1 MITQLRA
8 DLEKVRMLSEQ
19 VQKRERLKLEQT
31 KKQKAY
37 LEMIFFPLEYVI
49 RPILNQFMEI
59 DRKKLFLNHVT
70 IDEAADYHTI
80 IQQPMCF
87 SEIYQK
93 LANHSYVTLDLFKKD
108 IQLIWKN
115 SMDYNT
121 ADTSFYKVASKLKNA
136 SQKLFDSAEEKMNRI
151 GLLQDGMLQEP
162 VDELIFSYDASFQ
175 EEQDDLSDLEQLSA
189 EVKVDTEAETQLR
202 LERERLRAEKEEE
215 HRRAIK
221 ARIEGRAKARAL
233 REENKRKGIL
243 PTVNPVEEKAK
254 LRTLRKLRTRG
265 NQTPMPNANA
275 TDTIDALPD
284 AALIEKDKAPIQPII
299 SDSKITDPNPE
310 DTNMQLDH
318 DSFISSNDD
327 DTQNGLIET
336 AIQQKPGEHTA
347 EQVYDLKVEQP
358 INLPATSNSLTNYV
372 SVTNS
377 SLSTTTAND
386 NSVNSLPMEDFIT
399 DTDNKTAE
407 VEQNTSIEGKEKNI
421 RMSLKRRHSSQRV
434 TPRLTRSN
442 GLKASIEELTKRP
455 KISHEARALFASY
468 NGVSH
473 LDRPVEVYKEN
484 RKIHAPV
491 GWVYLDDEEGE
502 EEEEEEKEEGEG
514 GGGESSHDMDIDEEE
529 NKQLEQQA
537 VIVSAAS
544 VPTGPSGST
553 KKYTRQG
560 RNDIPIPQFNRG
572 EIIWARVNGYP
583 SHPAKVSKDIFTE
596 NDSRY
601 STYITVSKLFR

>member
-1 MITQLRA
+1 VITQLRA

-31 KKQKAY
+31 KKLKAY

-70 IDEAADYHTI
+70 IDEAADYRTI

-93 LANHSYVTLDLFKKD
+93 LANHSYSTLDQFKND

-121 ADTSFYKVASKLKNA
+121 ADTNFYKVAIKLKNA
-136 SQKLFDSAEEKMNRI
+136 SQKLFDSAEEKMNCI
-151 GLLQDGMLQEP
+151 ELLQDGMLQKP
-162 VDELIFSYDASFQ
+162 LDESIFSYDASFQ
-175 EEQDDLSDLEQLSA
+175 EEQDNLSDLEQQSV
-189 EVKVDTEAETQLR
+189 EVQVDTEAEAQLR

-221 ARIEGRAKARAL
+221 ARIEGRARARAL
-233 REENKRKGIL
+233 REENKRRGIL
-243 PTVNPVEEKAK
+243 PTVNPAEEKAK
-254 LRTLRKLRTRG
+254 LRTLRKLRTQN
-265 NQTPMPNANA
+265 NQTPTSNADA
-275 TDTIDALPD
+275 TDTVDALSD
-284 AALIEKDKAPIQPII
+284 AALIEEDEASIQEIN
-299 SDSKITDPNPE
+299 SDSKTTDSNLK

-318 DSFISSNDD
+318 DFFISSNGD
-327 DTQNGLIET
+327 DTQNRLIEA
-336 AIQQKPGEHTA
+336 AIQQKTGEHTA
-347 EQVYDLKVEQP
+347 EQVYDLKVEQS
-358 INLPATSNSLTNYV
+358 INLPATSNSSISYV
-372 SVTNS
+372 SAPS
-377 SLSTTTAND
+377 SLSTTAID
-386 NSVNSLPMEDFIT
+386 NSTNLLPIEDLIV
-399 DTDNKTAE
+399 DADNKITE
-407 VEQNTSIEGKEKNI
+407 VKQMEAEQNTSIKGKEKNNTI
-421 RMSLKRRHSSQRV
+421 SLKRQHPSQRV

-484 RKIHAPV
+484 RKIHAPI

-502 EEEEEEKEEGEG
+502 EEEEEEGEREGREG
-514 GGGESSHDMDIDEEE
+514 SHNMDIDEEE
-529 NKQLEQQA
+529 NKQVERKA
-537 VIVSAAS
+537 TSVSAAS
-544 VPTGPSGST
+544 VSIGPPGSA

-583 SHPAKVSKDIFTE
+583 SHPAKVSKD
-596 NDSRY
+596 NSLK
-601 STYITVSKLFR
+601 ITIDTQHIL

>member
-31 KKQKAY
+31 KKLKAY

-70 IDEAADYHTI
+70 IDEAADYRTI

-93 LANHSYVTLDLFKKD
+93 LANHSYSTLDQFKND

-121 ADTSFYKVASKLKNA
+121 ADTSFYKVAIKLKNA
-136 SQKLFDSAEEKMNRI
+136 SQKLFDSAEEKMNCI
-151 GLLQDGMLQEP
+151 ELLQDGMLQKP
-162 VDELIFSYDASFQ
+162 LDESIFSYDASFQ
-175 EEQDDLSDLEQLSA
+175 EEQDDLSDLEQQSG
-189 EVKVDTEAETQLR
+189 EVQIDTEAEAQLR

-221 ARIEGRAKARAL
+221 ARIEGRARARAL
-233 REENKRKGIL
+233 REENKRRGIL
-243 PTVNPVEEKAK
+243 PTVNPAEEKAK
-254 LRTLRKLRTRG
+254 LRTLRKLRTRN
-265 NQTPMPNANA
+265 NQTPTSNDDA
-275 TDTIDALPD
+275 TDTVDALSD
-284 AALIEKDKAPIQPII
+284 AVLIEEDEASIQEIN
-299 SDSKITDPNPE
+299 SDSKATDSNLKG
-310 DTNMQLDH
+310 TNMQLDH
-318 DSFISSNDD
+318 DFFISSNDN
-327 DTQNGLIET
+327 DTQNRLIEA
-336 AIQQKPGEHTA
+336 AIQQKTGEHTA
-347 EQVYDLKVEQP
+347 EQVYDLKVEQS
-358 INLPATSNSLTNYV
+358 INLPATSNSSISYV
-372 SVTNS
+372 SAPS
-377 SLSTTTAND
+377 SLSTTAID
-386 NSVNSLPMEDFIT
+386 NSTNLLPIEDLIVDANNKIT
-399 DTDNKTAE
+399 DVKQMEA
-407 VEQNTSIEGKEKNI
+407 EQNTSIKGKEKNNTI
-421 RMSLKRRHSSQRV
+421 SLKRQHPSQRV

-484 RKIHAPV
+484 RKIHAPI

-502 EEEEEEKEEGEG
+502 EEEEEKGEGEG
-514 GGGESSHDMDIDEEE
+514 REGSHNMDIDEEE
-529 NKQLEQQA
+529 NKQVERKA
-537 VIVSAAS
+537 ISVSAAS
-544 VPTGPSGST
+544 VSTGPAGSA

-583 SHPAKVSKDIFTE
+583 SHPAKVSKDNSLKMAIDTQH
-596 NDSRY
+596 
-601 STYITVSKLFR
+601 IL